1 MAHYLRLE
9 TKVQVG
15 AQGVLAKLKR
25 GQSTDEGT
33 FGVLTFGNKQVF
45 TTELPWRN
53 NLQQK
58 SCIPVGTYQCA
69 IVNSPRFGKV
79 YGVKNVPGRSHV
91 LIHAANF
98 GGNSDLGYTTQLHGC
113 IAPAMRLGQLMTNV
127 KMQRAGLVSK
137 PALNLLMAWADGQ
150 PFTLKIT

>member
-1 MAHYLRLE
+1 M
-9 TKVQVG
+9 
-15 AQGVLAKLKR
+15 LAKLKR

-33 FGVLTFGNKQVF
+33 FGVLTFGSKQVF

-58 SCIPVGTYQCA
+58 SCIPVGIYQCA
-69 IVNSPRFGKV
+69 IVQSPRFGKV

-113 IAPAMRLGQLMTNV
+113 IAPAMRLGQLMANG

-150 PFTLKIT
+150 PFTLEIT